1 MKLLGSKGNLFYSF
15 INKGKEVEKISII
28 LDKGKYY
35 VLVELMGGDCL
46 EYILFIDGDSKI

>member
-15 INKGKEVEKISII
+15 INKGKDVEKISII

-35 VLVELMGGDCL
+35 VLVELMGSDCL